1 MWGGNVLKCTPKSK
15 IFLSRTWILK
25 ALLGGRV
32 LWALRAWPGSQLL
45 VISLLSSAIRMS
57 LVLSVVMYFP
67 ESCFGNLGSCFRSLR
82 AILFFT
88 TLAGIIPWWPHNRVH
103 PANEP
108 DEGTVEPDSIHP
120 GLNNDSSSFRVPNFR
135 TKIPKEDG

>member
-1 MWGGNVLKCTPKSK
+1 MKCTPKSK

-57 LVLSVVMYFP
+57 LILSVVMYFP

-135 TKIPKEDG
+135 TNSTNATPHLSFIP